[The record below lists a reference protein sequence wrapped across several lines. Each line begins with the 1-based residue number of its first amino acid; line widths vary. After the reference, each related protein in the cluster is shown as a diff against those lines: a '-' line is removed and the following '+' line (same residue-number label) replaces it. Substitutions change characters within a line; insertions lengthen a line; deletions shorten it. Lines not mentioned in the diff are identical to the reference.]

1 MQDRVSDQGSDQAS
15 DQASDQVSD
24 RTSGPVAGVPAGF
37 TRREVGKLGLGLAAA
52 VGGLALGGRTARAD
66 DTKLVTE
73 IPENAAIVSGIQYV
87 NESPNPD
94 KLCSGCVLYTPGE
107 NDRGKC
113 TMFPNGVVKAG
124 GYCISWAA
132 KPA

>member
-1 MQDRVSDQGSDQAS
+1 MQDRVSDQV
-15 DQASDQVSD
+15 SDQVSD
-24 RTSGPVAGVPAGF
+24 RVSNRVSDRVSDVPSGF

-52 VGGLALGGRTARAD
+52 VGGLALGGRAARAD

-87 NESPNPD
+87 HESPNPD
-94 KLCSGCVLYTPGE
+94 KLCSGCVLYTAGE
-107 NDRGKC
+107 NNRGKC
-113 TMFPNGVVKAG
+113 TLFPNGVVEAG